1 VAHLPLQ
8 VADVTRYGQLYT
20 LQNTDTAL
28 NYAVPLEHPT
38 GPPPTREFIDLQW
51 ASELWFDHPTRQRQ
65 FELAQSIAQGKCEAV
80 SDGSFCPNTNK
91 GTAAWCMSPNHT
103 DHSTIS
109 AGLAVPG
116 PKKSQS
122 SYRSELA
129 GVYAIIKAVRLL
141 VQKYRLTRG
150 SVQIGCDNISV
161 LKRVFVNLK
170 PASVRDD
177 CWDLLTLVQ
186 HELSLIPQIFWNWR
200 HIYGHQDKGKS
211 FEELDFWS
219 QRNVMM
225 DERAG
230 FCWNANLIHEIRLQD
245 AHTTWELK
253 VQNTAVASS
262 FHTTLRRATTGLI
275 GRTYWENK
283 GQKIGAARAEA
294 VEWPVMG
301 KAMKQLPIHRRH
313 WITKHHTGFC
323 SVGKAMLQRKEW
335 THARC
340 PRCGHEPETTEH
352 LWTCK
357 TPETNTLWNKFVLD
371 FYQWLKDQ
379 HTHQELADVL
389 ITRLHQWRQGVASTP
404 LQCEYPG
411 LSQAT
416 RQQDI
421 MGWSAA
427 FEGRWGTLW
436 APVQDSYYKWL
447 GSRKSGRRW
456 LTAMIG
462 RIWKVAWD
470 LWEHR
475 NGVHQIQQLQ
485 DRHEANI
492 PLIQHEFNTGW
503 YALSRRDYHLFR
515 RSIQVLLVLHPD
527 KQDAWLR
534 RVTGARRR
542 ARYIAACRTL
552 RAQQAFLRIW
562 IQAPPG

>member
-1 VAHLPLQ
+1 
-8 VADVTRYGQLYT
+8 
-20 LQNTDTAL
+20 
-28 NYAVPLEHPT
+28 
-38 GPPPTREFIDLQW
+38 
-51 ASELWFDHPTRQRQ
+51 
-65 FELAQSIAQGKCEAV
+65 
-80 SDGSFCPNTNK
+80 
-91 GTAAWCMSPNHT
+91 MSPNHT

-186 HELSLIPQIFWNWR
+186 HELSLIPQINWNWR

-230 FCWNANLIHEIRLQD
+230 FCWNASLIHEIRLQN

-262 FHTTLRRATTGLI
+262 FHTTLRRATIGLI

-301 KAMKQLPIHRRH
+301 KAMKQLPIH
-313 WITKHHTGFC
+313 
-323 SVGKAMLQRKEW
+323 
-335 THARC
+335 
-340 PRCGHEPETTEH
+340 
-352 LWTCK
+352 
-357 TPETNTLWNKFVLD
+357 
-371 FYQWLKDQ
+371 
-379 HTHQELADVL
+379 
-389 ITRLHQWRQGVASTP
+389 
-404 LQCEYPG
+404 
-411 LSQAT
+411 
-416 RQQDI
+416 
-421 MGWSAA
+421 
-427 FEGRWGTLW
+427 
-436 APVQDSYYKWL
+436 
-447 GSRKSGRRW
+447 
-456 LTAMIG
+456 
-462 RIWKVAWD
+462 
-470 LWEHR
+470 
-475 NGVHQIQQLQ
+475 
-485 DRHEANI
+485 
-492 PLIQHEFNTGW
+492 
-503 YALSRRDYHLFR
+503 
-515 RSIQVLLVLHPD
+515 
-527 KQDAWLR
+527 
-534 RVTGARRR
+534 
-542 ARYIAACRTL
+542 
-552 RAQQAFLRIW
+552 
-562 IQAPPG
+562 